1 MQFLE
6 NLAMDSSAINKQN
19 VTLSHYIT
27 SQFKIELEIDF
38 QYLLFILKLFLKVW
52 EYSGIV
58 ELVNHTVKVMLLH
71 IKLFSVNNQNLN
83 SK

>member
-1 MQFLE
+1 
-6 NLAMDSSAINKQN
+6 MDSSAINMQN
-19 VTLSHYIT
+19 VTLSHCIT
-27 SQFKIELEIDF
+27 SQFNIELEIGF
-38 QYLLFILKLFLKVW
+38 GYLLFILKLLLKAW

-58 ELVNHTVKVMLLH
+58 ELVNHTVGVMLLH